1 MNDDIL
7 RQGVGLDCYDNAAVI
22 IFYMYCS
29 IFLNSFVYGRKH
41 GLVKLFNV
49 WNKLPRVMY

>member
-29 IFLNSFVYGRKH
+29 IFLNSFVYGGKH
-41 GLVKLFNV
+41 GLVKVFNV
-49 WNKLPRVMY
+49 WK